1 MGSNGV
7 RPRTVPFGLQAI
19 DGYKMDALNGVI
31 TSVPQWHTLL
41 DNLNSQIA
49 LRQFELAELD
59 DYRPPTRSLKP
70 KGSTESLLR
79 PKESDND
86 PLPDDENE
94 NTISAHQ
101 DSPDPPTLTRDTAFP
116 NPATPRP
123 TVNTSFKGSPPQVFH
138 HSSSPGPVPLQRRPS
153 GRLNSPNFPSKATFP
168 TVLRKRK
175 TDSIASGGSQAP
187 KYRTRYMIIVY
198 YDSAVQNAF
207 EELVKLIS
215 ASRNAMRKGK
225 MAARMAEMKRMAELE
240 TDTDSEDEVL
250 PEPKDA
256 ANGNGHAVTSRPAI
270 PTRKELEPDDD
281 DNKVPK
287 LEFVSTRRMGPSR
300 DSSAAAALRISG
312 NGHVTGMGRRAFFS
326 GYRGTSGLM
335 TKDSFSSFFDE
346 IDSGLEWCQSMCEHA
361 AHQFLRDGNCN
372 TEIAGIKR
380 RLLEVKETAEREAAK
395 AAAEDKKE
403 EPKDEPPAENINGT
417 TRLEESRGLKPIQMR
432 KPFTAIKSLESD
444 QIEVD
449 DEGYDD
455 VLPKLQWRS
464 AAERVP

>member
-1 MGSNGV
+1 
-7 RPRTVPFGLQAI
+7 
-19 DGYKMDALNGVI
+19 MDALNGVI

-86 PLPDDENE
+86 PLPNDENQNMTGAPYE
-94 NTISAHQ
+94 AA
-101 DSPDPPTLTRDTAFP
+101 DPPTLTRDTSFP
-116 NPATPRP
+116 NPATPTRP
-123 TVNTSFKGSPPQVFH
+123 LGNTSSKGSPPRVYH
-138 HSSSPGPVPLQRRPS
+138 HTSSPGPAPLQRRPS
-153 GRLNSPNFPSKATFP
+153 GRLNSPNFASKATLP

-175 TDSIASGGSQAP
+175 TESIASGGSQAP
-187 KYRTRYMIIVY
+187 KYRSRSMIIVY
-198 YDSAVQNAF
+198 YDSTVQLAF

-225 MAARMAEMKRMAELE
+225 MAARMADMKRMAELE
-240 TDTDSEDEVL
+240 TDTDSEDEAL
-250 PEPKDA
+250 PDPKDA
-256 ANGNGHAVTSRPAI
+256 SLSNGHAVTSTPMV
-270 PTRKELEPDDD
+270 PTSNGLEADDED
-281 DNKVPK
+281 KDAPK
-287 LEFVSTRRMGPSR
+287 LEFVSTRKMGPSR
-300 DSSAAAALRISG
+300 DSPAATALRING
-312 NGHVTGMGRRAFFS
+312 NGHIPGMGRRALFP
-326 GYRGTSGLM
+326 GYRGTSGPM
-335 TKDSFSSFFDE
+335 APDSFSSIFDE
-346 IDSGLEWCQSMCEHA
+346 LDSGLEWCQSMCEHA

-372 TEIAGIKR
+372 TEIAGIKK
-380 RLLEVKETAEREAAK
+380 RLWEVKEVAEREAAK
-395 AAAEDKKE
+395 AAAEEKEKSKE
-403 EPKDEPPAENINGT
+403 EPMAKNTNGT
-417 TRLEESRGLKPIQMR
+417 KAVEESRGQRPIHMR

-455 VLPKLQWRS
+455 VLPTLQWRS